1 MSPLLLGEYKVWIII
16 QKVCIRRVTPGPAC
30 APMTAYTF
38 TETWPPGYEEALLRN
53 VSFPGNTV
61 IEVGEQGTGTDQEQ
75 DTEERGDLGD
85 EEPDPDTDTDKD
97 VNTDNSNNENIHT
110 VRETVPA
117 LLSTMDTIAS
127 DDNDDE
133 DEIEIT
139 DLQMQT
145 VEAEDVEALEAGPRT
160 PALDNLLCPPPV
172 SSSLVCLQQYH
183 RSRADRRSSRVSLRH
198 QTM

>member
-1 MSPLLLGEYKVWIII
+1 MP
-16 QKVCIRRVTPGPAC
+16 
-30 APMTAYTF
+30 AYTI

-61 IEVGEQGTGTDQEQ
+61 IEVGELGTADMDQEQ
-75 DTEERGDLGD
+75 EERGHSED

-110 VRETVPA
+110 VRESVPA
-117 LLSTMDTIAS
+117 LLSTMDTIES
-127 DDNDDE
+127 NDD

-139 DLQMQT
+139 DLQT
-145 VEAEDVEALEAGPRT
+145 AET
-160 PALDNLLCPPPV
+160 PALATLLCPPPV

-183 RSRADRRSSRVSLRH
+183 RARAGRRSSRVSLRH

>member
-1 MSPLLLGEYKVWIII
+1 M
-16 QKVCIRRVTPGPAC
+16 
-30 APMTAYTF
+30 
-38 TETWPPGYEEALLRN
+38 RN

-61 IEVGEQGTGTDQEQ
+61 IEVGELGTADMDQ
-75 DTEERGDLGD
+75 DTEEMED

-97 VNTDNSNNENIHT
+97 VNNDNSDNNIHT

-117 LLSTMDTIAS
+117 LLSTMDTIES
-127 DDNDDE
+127 NDD

-139 DLQMQT
+139 DLQT
-145 VEAEDVEALEAGPRT
+145 VET
-160 PALDNLLCPPPV
+160 PTLATLLCPPPV

-183 RSRADRRSSRVSLRH
+183 RARADRRSSRVSLRH

>member
-1 MSPLLLGEYKVWIII
+1 MHKKSY
-16 QKVCIRRVTPGPAC
+16 PGPAC
-30 APMTAYTF
+30 APMPAYTI
-38 TETWPPGYEEALLRN
+38 TETWPPGYEEALMRN

-61 IEVGEQGTGTDQEQ
+61 IEVGELGADHDQE
-75 DTEERGDLGD
+75 DA
-85 EEPDPDTDTDKD
+85 EPDPDTDTDKD
-97 VNTDNSNNENIHT
+97 VNTDNSNNENIHA

-127 DDNDDE
+127 DDDDDE

-139 DLQMQT
+139 DLQT
-145 VEAEDVEALEAGPRT
+145 VET
-160 PALDNLLCPPPV
+160 PALATLLCPPPV

-183 RSRADRRSSRVSLRH
+183 RARADRRSSRVRH

>member
-1 MSPLLLGEYKVWIII
+1 
-16 QKVCIRRVTPGPAC
+16 
-30 APMTAYTF
+30 MTAYTF

-61 IEVGEQGTGTDQEQ
+61 IEVGELGADMDQ
-75 DTEERGDLGD
+75 EERGLLED
-85 EEPDPDTDTDKD
+85 EDPDPDTDTDKD
-97 VNTDNSNNENIHT
+97 VNNDNSDNNIHT

-127 DDNDDE
+127 DGDDDE

-139 DLQMQT
+139 DLQT
-145 VEAEDVEALEAGPRT
+145 VET
-160 PALDNLLCPPPV
+160 PAPATLLCPPPV

-183 RSRADRRSSRVSLRH
+183 RARADRRSSRVSLRH

>member
-1 MSPLLLGEYKVWIII
+1 MYK
-16 QKVCIRRVTPGPAC
+16 KSYPGPAC
-30 APMTAYTF
+30 APMPAYTI
-38 TETWPPGYEEALLRN
+38 TETWPPGYEEALMRN

-61 IEVGEQGTGTDQEQ
+61 IEVGELGTADMDQEQ
-75 DTEERGDLGD
+75 EELED

-127 DDNDDE
+127 DDDDDD

-139 DLQMQT
+139 DLQT
-145 VEAEDVEALEAGPRT
+145 VET
-160 PALDNLLCPPPV
+160 PALATLLCPPPV

-183 RSRADRRSSRVSLRH
+183 RARADRRSSRVSLRH

>member
-1 MSPLLLGEYKVWIII
+1 
-16 QKVCIRRVTPGPAC
+16 
-30 APMTAYTF
+30 MTAYTF

-61 IEVGEQGTGTDQEQ
+61 IEVGEQAADKDQDE
-75 DTEERGDLGD
+75 EERGHS
-85 EEPDPDTDTDKD
+85 EPDPDTDTDKD
-97 VNTDNSNNENIHT
+97 VNTDNSNNDENIHT

-127 DDNDDE
+127 EDDDDE
-133 DEIEIT
+133 EEIEIT
-139 DLQMQT
+139 DLQT
-145 VEAEDVEALEAGPRT
+145 VEAEDVEPLEAGPRT

>member
-1 MSPLLLGEYKVWIII
+1 MP
-16 QKVCIRRVTPGPAC
+16 
-30 APMTAYTF
+30 AYTI
-38 TETWPPGYEEALLRN
+38 TETWPPGYEEALMRN

-61 IEVGEQGTGTDQEQ
+61 IEVGELGTADQDQ
-75 DTEERGDLGD
+75 DTEELED

-97 VNTDNSNNENIHT
+97 VNTDTEKDVDTDNSNNENIHT

-117 LLSTMDTIAS
+117 LLSTMDTIDS
-127 DDNDDE
+127 NDD

-139 DLQMQT
+139 DLQT
-145 VEAEDVEALEAGPRT
+145 VET
-160 PALDNLLCPPPV
+160 PALATLLCPPPV

-183 RSRADRRSSRVSLRH
+183 RARADRRSSRVSLRH

>member
-1 MSPLLLGEYKVWIII
+1 
-16 QKVCIRRVTPGPAC
+16 
-30 APMTAYTF
+30 MTAYTF

-61 IEVGEQGTGTDQEQ
+61 IEVGEQVADQDQDQ
-75 DTEERGDLGD
+75 DTEEWCQLELED

-97 VNTDNSNNENIHT
+97 VNTDNSNNDENIHT

-133 DEIEIT
+133 EEIEIT
-139 DLQMQT
+139 DLQT

>member
-1 MSPLLLGEYKVWIII
+1 MSPLLLGEYKVWIIS
-16 QKVCIRRVTPGPAC
+16 QKVCIRKATPGPAC

-61 IEVGEQGTGTDQEQ
+61 IEVGEQAADQEQ
-75 DTEERGDLGD
+75 DTDQEERGHL
-85 EEPDPDTDTDKD
+85 EPDPDTDTDKD

-127 DDNDDE
+127 NDD
-133 DEIEIT
+133 DDIEIT
-139 DLQMQT
+139 DLQT
-145 VEAEDVEALEAGPRT
+145 VEAKDVEARCG
-160 PALDNLLCPPPV
+160 
-172 SSSLVCLQQYH
+172 
-183 RSRADRRSSRVSLRH
+183 
-198 QTM
+198 

>member
-16 QKVCIRRVTPGPAC
+16 QKVFIRKATPGPAC
-30 APMTAYTF
+30 APMTAYTI

-61 IEVGEQGTGTDQEQ
+61 IEVGEQGADQDQEQ
-75 DTEERGDLGD
+75 DEEERGHS
-85 EEPDPDTDTDKD
+85 EPDPDTDTDKD
-97 VNTDNSNNENIHT
+97 VNTDNSNNDENIHT

-127 DDNDDE
+127 EDNDDE
-133 DEIEIT
+133 EEIEIT
-139 DLQMQT
+139 DLQT
-145 VEAEDVEALEAGPRT
+145 VEAEDVEAGPRT

>member
-1 MSPLLLGEYKVWIII
+1 MP
-16 QKVCIRRVTPGPAC
+16 
-30 APMTAYTF
+30 AYTI

-61 IEVGEQGTGTDQEQ
+61 IEVGELGADQDREQ
-75 DTEERGDLGD
+75 NQEDRGLLED

-97 VNTDNSNNENIHT
+97 VDSDNSNNNIHT
-110 VRETVPA
+110 VMETVPA
-117 LLSTMDTIAS
+117 LLSTMDTIES
-127 DDNDDE
+127 NDD

-139 DLQMQT
+139 DLQT
-145 VEAEDVEALEAGPRT
+145 VET
-160 PALDNLLCPPPV
+160 PALATLLCPPPV

-183 RSRADRRSSRVSLRH
+183 RARADRRSSRVSLRH

>member
-1 MSPLLLGEYKVWIII
+1 
-16 QKVCIRRVTPGPAC
+16 
-30 APMTAYTF
+30 MTAYTF
-38 TETWPPGYEEALLRN
+38 TETWPPGYEEALMRN

-61 IEVGEQGTGTDQEQ
+61 IEVGELGTADMDQEQ
-75 DTEERGDLGD
+75 EDLED

-97 VNTDNSNNENIHT
+97 VNTDNSDNNIHT

-117 LLSTMDTIAS
+117 LLSTMDTIES
-127 DDNDDE
+127 NDD

-139 DLQMQT
+139 DLQT
-145 VEAEDVEALEAGPRT
+145 VET
-160 PALDNLLCPPPV
+160 PALATLLCPPPV

-183 RSRADRRSSRVSLRH
+183 RARADRRSSRVSLRH

>member
-1 MSPLLLGEYKVWIII
+1 MSPLLLGEYKVWIIV
-16 QKVCIRRVTPGPAC
+16 QKVCTRKVTPGPAC
-30 APMTAYTF
+30 APMPAYTI
-38 TETWPPGYEEALLRN
+38 TETSETWPPGYEEALLRN

-61 IEVGEQGTGTDQEQ
+61 IEVGELGTADMDQ
-75 DTEERGDLGD
+75 DTEEMED

-127 DDNDDE
+127 DDD

-139 DLQMQT
+139 DLQT
-145 VEAEDVEALEAGPRT
+145 IET
-160 PALDNLLCPPPV
+160 PALATLLCPPPV

-183 RSRADRRSSRVSLRH
+183 RARADRRSSRVSLRH

>member
-1 MSPLLLGEYKVWIII
+1 M
-16 QKVCIRRVTPGPAC
+16 
-30 APMTAYTF
+30 
-38 TETWPPGYEEALLRN
+38 RN

-61 IEVGEQGTGTDQEQ
+61 IEVGELGTADQDQEQ
-75 DTEERGDLGD
+75 DTEELDD

-117 LLSTMDTIAS
+117 LLSTMDTTES
-127 DDNDDE
+127 NDD
-133 DEIEIT
+133 DDIEIT
-139 DLQMQT
+139 DLQT
-145 VEAEDVEALEAGPRT
+145 VET
-160 PALDNLLCPPPV
+160 PALATLLCPPPV

-183 RSRADRRSSRVSLRH
+183 RARADRRSSRVSLRH

>member
-1 MSPLLLGEYKVWIII
+1 
-16 QKVCIRRVTPGPAC
+16 
-30 APMTAYTF
+30 MTAYTF

-61 IEVGEQGTGTDQEQ
+61 IEVGEQAADKDQEQ
-75 DTEERGDLGD
+75 DEGGHLDLED

-127 DDNDDE
+127 EDDDDE

-139 DLQMQT
+139 DLQT
-145 VEAEDVEALEAGPRT
+145 VEAEDVEAVEAGLRT